1 MYYGHTMAKSQKR
14 MDFRNFHEFSDRFDE
29 KKPNTNKNVKIILIG
44 PTNRED
50 SDSELDPVSNIK

>member
-14 MDFRNFHEFSDRFDE
+14 MDFGNFHEFSDRFDE

>member
-1 MYYGHTMAKSQKR
+1 MYYGHTMAKSKKR

-29 KKPNTNKNVKIILIG
+29 KKTNTNKNVKIILIG

>member
-1 MYYGHTMAKSQKR
+1 MQKR